1 MIALTSLRIDP
12 ATRAYT
18 QRRTTQG
25 TSTKEMVR
33 CLGRYLAR
41 ELYPLRIADL
51 TTLTGAC

>member
-1 MIALTSLRIDP
+1 VIALTSLRIDP

-25 TSTKEMVR
+25 TSTKQMVR

-41 ELYPLRIADL
+41 ELYPLHIADL